1 MPQPLAD
8 VAVLRHGDPQGNRM
22 VLRLET
28 HGGTKIHAI
37 GVPQDRPSR
46 TGPTWA
52 YIFESDGVTLLD
64 PGAHGAFDELAD
76 GIATAGFALRDIDR
90 VVLSHGHFD
99 HDGSIA
105 RVVSEAD
112 ASLWAHVVYASLLP
126 YDPWEVQDRSTSGV
140 HVEMARLM
148 RRDSVVRDRAS
159 NPWQNGRYLEIRKG
173 IVVDHPTRDGERFGE
188 ARVVH
193 APGHSP
199 DELCLTLDGVVFTGD
214 HILPEITPHPTTKAA
229 FKEGVGHN
237 VPAEYREAG
246 ASFGLERYLRSLASV
261 MELGP
266 SLSILPA
273 HRLYNR
279 GKFNFLTL
287 DRAEEIIRHHARR
300 LAQIL
305 QRATDEPT
313 TLEQLTRG
321 IFERGKLIGAHMFM
335 AMSEIVA
342 HIELLQDVG
351 DLELTPDGRLRRT
364 GNSN

>member
-279 GKFNFLTL
+279 GKFKLSDAGPGGGDNQAPRPEAGPDPSAS
-287 DRAEEIIRHHARR
+287 DR
-300 LAQIL
+300 
-305 QRATDEPT
+305 
-313 TLEQLTRG
+313 
-321 IFERGKLIGAHMFM
+321 
-335 AMSEIVA
+335 
-342 HIELLQDVG
+342 
-351 DLELTPDGRLRRT
+351 
-364 GNSN
+364 